1 MKPSKLRVFAPEILP
16 LSLCD
21 YLGEPACVIFFS
33 GCNYDCGYC
42 QNWRLKARSKEHLVN
57 IDKIKESIRKN
68 RLITACKVT
77 GGEPLLQLEAL
88 SELGRFVKSLGLKFG
103 IDTNGSLP
111 DSLKVLLPTLDLVS
125 IDIKTALTEK
135 NYRKI
140 TGVGKPCVDAV
151 RRSLE
156 IIISSNAYADVR
168 MVVIPGYNDSE
179 EVVRSVGGSLRSLG
193 YEEKA
198 RRGMASLTLVEF
210 VSENAY
216 PEEFRKLKNPSAED
230 LRSLALASC
239 LPNARITH
247 RAAGFYIEVEGGP
260 KKKKEG

>member
-1 MKPSKLRVFAPEILP
+1 MKPSKVRVFAPEILP

-42 QNWRLKARSKEHLVN
+42 QNWRLKVMSKEHLVD
-57 IDKIKESIRKN
+57 IEKIKDSIMKN

-88 SELGRFVKSLGLKFG
+88 SELGSYVKSRGLKFG

-125 IDIKTALTEK
+125 IDIKTTLNEDE
-135 NYRKI
+135 YRKI
-140 TGVGKPCVDAV
+140 TGVGQPCVDAI

-156 IIISSNAYADVR
+156 MAISSNAYTDAR
-168 MVVIPGYNDSE
+168 MVIIPGYNDSVE
-179 EVVRSVGGSLRSLG
+179 DVRSVSGSLRSLG
-193 YEEKA
+193 FEAKA

-210 VSENAY
+210 VPENAHS
-216 PEEFRKLKNPSAED
+216 EEFRGLKNPSAEN
-230 LRSLALASC
+230 LRSLALASG
-239 LPNARITH
+239 LPNVRITH
-247 RAAGFYIEVEGGP
+247 RTAGFYVKIER
-260 KKKKEG
+260 

>member
-42 QNWRLKARSKEHLVN
+42 QNWRLRTMSKEHMVD

-68 RLITACKVT
+68 RLVTACKVT

-88 SELGRFVKSLGLKFG
+88 SELGKFVKSLGLKFG

-111 DSLKVLLPTLDLVS
+111 DSLKALLPTLDLVS
-125 IDIKTALTEK
+125 IDIKTALDEEE
-135 NYRKI
+135 YRKI
-140 TGVGKPCVDAV
+140 TGVGRPCVDAV

-156 IIISSNAYADVR
+156 IVISSNAYADVR
-168 MVVIPGYNDSE
+168 MVVIPGYNDSKRI
-179 EVVRSVGGSLRSLG
+179 VLSVSGGLRSLG

-198 RRGMASLTLVEF
+198 GRGMASFTLVEF
-210 VSENAY
+210 VPENAY
-216 PEEFRKLKNPSAED
+216 PEEFRRLRNPSAD
-230 LRSLALASC
+230 QLRSLASSSG
-239 LPNARITH
+239 LPNVRITH
-247 RAAGFYIEVEGGP
+247 RAVGFYKEVETT
-260 KKKKEG
+260 K

>member
-1 MKPSKLRVFAPEILP
+1 MKTSKLRVFAPEILP

-42 QNWRLKARSKEHLVN
+42 QNLRLKARSKEHLVD
-57 IDKIKESIRKN
+57 IDKIKESIMKN

-111 DSLKVLLPTLDLVS
+111 DSLQVLLPILDLVS
-125 IDIKTALTEK
+125 IDIKTALDEEE
-135 NYRKI
+135 YRKI

-156 IIISSNAYADVR
+156 IVMSSNVYADVR

-179 EVVRSVGGSLRSLG
+179 RVVLSVDGSLRSLG

-198 RRGMASLTLVEF
+198 RRGMTSFTLVEF
-210 VSENAY
+210 VPENAY
-216 PEEFRKLKNPSAED
+216 VEEFRRLKNPSAGD
-230 LRSLALASC
+230 LRSLALVSG
-239 LPNARITH
+239 LPNVRITH
-247 RAAGFYIEVEGGP
+247 RAVGFYKKVEGGSNT
-260 KKKKEG
+260 KREG